1 MTDVAQRAR
10 ALAPQIIAA
19 RSEMDSLR
27 RLPHSLSHELRD
39 AGLYRLCIPQALGG
53 LECTPRAIVEALEAL
68 AESDASAGW
77 CAMISATTGALGAY
91 LDEDIARGV
100 FSDPALVLAG
110 VYAPSGKAVVEGA
123 NYRISGRWKW
133 NSNGQNATWLCGGCV
148 IHENGEPRMLSEKMP
163 EHRMF
168 LFPATEAEFADTWH
182 TGGLR
187 GTGSG
192 DMIVRDL
199 VIPAARSVSFITGKP
214 RAPGPLYAF
223 PIFGLLAIGIAAVAS
238 GNASAA
244 LRESSAEAAGKR
256 MPGGRLLAE
265 RGSVQTTFAEAAAR
279 LHAARAYLIGEID
292 ASWIEAQTSRSISL
306 ARRAHLR
313 LAATHMVRT
322 AAEVVRIVQDLS
334 GGGGVFLANA
344 LHRRLADAQTMTA
357 HVMVAPATYELT
369 GRAMLGVPVS
379 TAEL

>member
-1 MTDVAQRAR
+1 MTDVVERAR
-10 ALAPQIIAA
+10 ALAPQIVAT
-19 RSEMDSLR
+19 RDEMDSLR
-27 RLPHSLSHELRD
+27 RLPQSLSHELRD
-39 AGLYRLCIPQALGG
+39 AGLYRMCVPQALGG
-53 LECTPRAIVEALEAL
+53 LECTPQKIVEAIEAL
-68 AESDASAGW
+68 AEADASAGW
-77 CAMISATTGALGAY
+77 CAMISATTGALSAY
-91 LDEDIARGV
+91 LDDDIARDI
-100 FSDPALVLAG
+100 FMDPSLVMAG
-110 VYAPSGKAVVEGA
+110 VYAPSGKAVVDGA
-123 NYRISGRWKW
+123 NFRISGRWKW

-148 IHENGEPRMLSEKMP
+148 IHENGQPRMLKENMP

-168 LFPATEAEFADTWH
+168 LFPAADAEFVDTWH

-192 DMIVRDL
+192 DLIARDL
-199 VIPAARSVSFITGKP
+199 VIPAAQSVSFIADKP
-214 RAPGPLYAF
+214 RATGPLYAF

-244 LRESSAEAAGKR
+244 LRDFIEEAGAKR

-265 RGSVQTTFAEAAAR
+265 RGSVQTAFAEAAAR
-279 LHAARAYLIGEID
+279 LHAARAFLMTEIE
-292 ASWIEAQTSRSISL
+292 ASWTEARADLSISI
-306 ARRAHLR
+306 ARRAYLR

-322 AAEVVRIVQDLS
+322 AADVVRIVQDLS
-334 GGGGVFLANA
+334 GGGGVFLASS

-357 HVMVAPATYELT
+357 HIMVAPATYELT

>member
-1 MTDVAQRAR
+1 MTGIVERAR
-10 ALAPQIIAA
+10 ALAPQVIAA
-19 RSEMDSLR
+19 RDEMDRLR
-27 RLPHSLSHELRD
+27 RLPDSLSDRLRD
-39 AGLYRLCIPQALGG
+39 AGLYRLCIPQTLGG
-53 LECTPRAIVEALEAL
+53 LECSPPEIVETLEAL
-68 AESDASAGW
+68 AQADASAGW

-91 LDEDIARGV
+91 LDEDIARSI
-100 FSDPALVLAG
+100 FMDPSLVLAG
-110 VYAPSGKAVVEGA
+110 VYAPNGKAAIEGS
-123 NYRISGRWKW
+123 NYRVSGRWKW

-148 IHENGEPRMLSEKMP
+148 IHENGQPRMLSEKMP

-168 LFPATEAEFADTWH
+168 LFPAAEAEFADTWH

-192 DMIVRDL
+192 DLIVQDL
-199 VIPAARSVSFITGKP
+199 VIPAARSVSFITDKP
-214 RAPGPLYAF
+214 WAAGPLYAF

-244 LRESSAEAAGKR
+244 LRDFTAEAAGKR

-265 RGSVQTTFAEAAAR
+265 RGSVQTAFAETAAR
-279 LHAARAYLIGEID
+279 LHAARAYLMAEVE
-292 ASWIEAQTSRSISL
+292 ASWAEAQASHSISL
-306 ARRAHLR
+306 PRRAHLR

-322 AAEVVRIVQDLS
+322 AAEVVRVVQDLS
-334 GGGGVFLANA
+334 GGGGVFLANS

-357 HVMVAPATYELT
+357 HIMVAPATYELT

>member
-1 MTDVAQRAR
+1 MTEIVERAR
-10 ALAPQIIAA
+10 ALAPQITAT
-19 RSEMDSLR
+19 RDEMDSRR
-27 RLPHSLSHELRD
+27 RLPHSLSDGLRD
-39 AGLYRLCIPQALGG
+39 AGLYRLCIPHTLGG
-53 LECTPRAIVEALEAL
+53 LECSPTVIVETLEAL
-68 AESDASAGW
+68 AEADASAGW

-91 LDEDIARGV
+91 LDEDIARGI
-100 FSDPALVLAG
+100 FADPQLVQAG
-110 VYAPSGKAVVEGA
+110 VYAPTGKAEAEGA

-148 IHENGEPRMLSEKMP
+148 IHENGEPRMLTDKML

-168 LFPATEAEFADTWH
+168 LFPAAEAEFADTWH

-192 DMIVRDL
+192 DLIVRDL
-199 VIPAARSVSFITGKP
+199 VVPAARSVSFITDKP
-214 RAPGPLYAF
+214 WATGPLYAF

-244 LRESSAEAAGKR
+244 LRDFTAEAAGKR

-265 RGSVQTTFAEAAAR
+265 RGSVQTAFAEAAAR
-279 LHAARAYLIGEID
+279 LHAARAYLMAEVE
-292 ASWIEAQTSRSISL
+292 ASWAEAQASHAISL
-306 ARRAHLR
+306 PRRAHLR

-322 AAEVVRIVQDLS
+322 AAEVLRTVQDLS
-334 GGGGVFLANA
+334 GGGGVFLASS

-357 HVMVAPATYELT
+357 HIMVAPATYELT